1 MNQND
6 PIVCPVCEKG
16 KFYAISRPTGVI
28 SVRCDKC
35 HKPVEINWDTHKAN
49 IGSTIKYA
57 KNIRWPSIGAT
68 VVSYQPTGTE
78 SIKAFSFSRFRPF
91 FFVQRNFP
99 IFLI

>member
-57 KNIRWPSIGAT
+57 KNIR
-68 VVSYQPTGTE
+68 
-78 SIKAFSFSRFRPF
+78 
-91 FFVQRNFP
+91 
-99 IFLI
+99 